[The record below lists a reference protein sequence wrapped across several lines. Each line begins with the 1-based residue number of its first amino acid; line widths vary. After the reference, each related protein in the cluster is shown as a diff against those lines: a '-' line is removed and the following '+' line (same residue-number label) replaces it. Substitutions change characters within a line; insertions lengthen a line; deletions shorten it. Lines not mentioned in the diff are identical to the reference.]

1 MIDIDSLNQHR
12 LNNGKTVP
20 AIGRLRHIN
29 QGSITVD
36 VNGFYDEE
44 RYLIRLSPP
53 AKKVIHDAGV
63 MCLPSAL
70 PEDVGEGDRIRFDL
84 GYSNG
89 LYTAAN
95 VVVAPLDPVSIA
107 SVIDTYESV
116 NVVFVCL
123 GNSAILLERYQAG
136 GSEAEWLSPSP
147 SDRYVDLITD
157 QGVEF
162 YTDGTQ
168 GIAVNRRYQG
178 VLWDVAGAVQIT
190 DIHALDTFP
199 VSHDGSDEPSLSAVE
214 TEWVRTALRI
224 KHLASLA
231 GVSVEAFSTL
241 RATILLEGIRSD
253 SE

>member
-1 MIDIDSLNQHR
+1 
-12 LNNGKTVP
+12 
-20 AIGRLRHIN
+20 
-29 QGSITVD
+29 
-36 VNGFYDEE
+36 
-44 RYLIRLSPP
+44 
-53 AKKVIHDAGV
+53 

-70 PEDVGEGDRIRFDL
+70 PADVGEGDRIRFDL

-89 LYTAAN
+89 LYTASNLVA
-95 VVVAPLDPVSIA
+95 APLDPMSIA

-168 GIAVNRRYQG
+168 GESPSTAATKVCCGMSQEPFK
-178 VLWDVAGAVQIT
+178 LP
-190 DIHALDTFP
+190 TFM
-199 VSHDGSDEPSLSAVE
+199 HWIPSL
-214 TEWVRTALRI
+214 
-224 KHLASLA
+224 
-231 GVSVEAFSTL
+231 
-241 RATILLEGIRSD
+241 
-253 SE
+253 

>member
-1 MIDIDSLNQHR
+1 MMEKPFLPSVAYA
-12 LNNGKTVP
+12 TSTE
-20 AIGRLRHIN
+20 
-29 QGSITVD
+29 GSIVID

-44 RYLIRLSPP
+44 RYLIRLSPS

-70 PEDVGEGDRIRFDL
+70 PDDVEEGDRIRFDL

-95 VVVAPLDPVSIA
+95 VVAAPLDPMSIA

-123 GNSAILLERYQAG
+123 GNNAILLERYQAG

-178 VLWDVAGAVQIT
+178 LLWDVAGVVQNYRHSSIG
-190 DIHALDTFP
+190 D
-199 VSHDGSDEPSLSAVE
+199 LSC
-214 TEWVRTALRI
+214 
-224 KHLASLA
+224 KQ
-231 GVSVEAFSTL
+231 
-241 RATILLEGIRSD
+241 
-253 SE
+253 